1 MLHSVVAGVDG
12 SPQSLTAADWAAR
25 EAVLRGRP
33 LRVVCARDTL
43 PTDAEAALGPG
54 EGYRWME
61 ERLEDL
67 GRRLRERHPDLP
79 VDIMREPDPPVESL
93 LDQHAELLVLG
104 SRGLAGMVGHLMG
117 SVSLAVV
124 GRSERPVVLVRA
136 GYDPGEPEHGV
147 VAVGFDY
154 HHEAEEPVRFAF
166 EAAAARGARIKAV
179 HVWDAQRAYGWATIP
194 QDMEV
199 LDEYEGPARRYL
211 ADAVAPWRERYP
223 EVGIVEEVVRGSAGP
238 GLIAAGAGTDL
249 LVAGHRIRGK
259 GRASPLGHVTHAVLH
274 HAPCPVAVVPHG

>member
-25 EAVLRGRP
+25 EAVFRGRP
-33 LRVVCARDTL
+33 LRIVCAREAL
-43 PTDAEAALGPG
+43 PSDAEKALGPQN
-54 EGYRWME
+54 GYVWAE
-61 ERLEDL
+61 ERLEQLD
-67 GRRLRERHPDLP
+67 RRLRERHPDLP
-79 VDIMREPDPPVESL
+79 VEILRVSGSPVQSIL
-93 LDQHAELLVLG
+93 GQDAELLVLG
-104 SRGLAGMVGHLMG
+104 SRGLTGVAGHLMG

-136 GYDPGEPEHGV
+136 GYDPGAPEHGA
-147 VAVGFDY
+147 VAVGFDL
-154 HHEAEEPVRFAF
+154 HHEADEPVAFAF
-166 EAAAARGARIKAV
+166 EAAAARGAVIKAV

-223 EVGIVEEVVRGSAGP
+223 AVGITEEVVRGSAGP
-238 GLIAAGAGTDL
+238 GLITAGTGTDL
-249 LVAGHRIRGK
+249 LVVGHRVRGK

>member
-1 MLHSVVAGVDG
+1 MLHPVVAGVDG
-12 SPQSLTAADWAAR
+12 SPQSMTAAEWAAR
-25 EAVLRGRP
+25 EAGLRGRP
-33 LRVVCARDTL
+33 LRILCAREAL
-43 PTDAEAALGPG
+43 PREAEAALGPQ
-54 EGYRWME
+54 EEYRWAE
-61 ERLEDL
+61 ERLLRLE
-67 GRRLRERHPDLP
+67 RRVRERHPDLP
-79 VDIMREPDPPVESL
+79 VDVRREPDSPVQSL
-93 LDQHAELLVLG
+93 LDQDAELLVLG
-104 SRGLAGMVGHLMG
+104 SRGLTGMVGHLMG

-136 GYDPGEPEHGV
+136 GYDPGAPEHGV

-154 HHEAEEPVRFAF
+154 HHEAEEPVRFAY
-166 EAAAARGARIKAV
+166 EAAAARGARVRAV

-199 LDEYEGPARRYL
+199 LDAYEGPARRYL

-223 EVGIVEEVVRGSAGP
+223 EVETVEEVVRGNAGP

-249 LVAGHRIRGK
+249 LVAGHRVRGK